1 MNVKI
6 AEHAVTFKITEH
18 ELHSLQLGHNLK
30 QKVKIGQN
38 FMEITINQDS
48 GGQADDH
55 FRLLAL
61 KLVFDHPGA
70 CLTLYAPPATIN
82 DLANLGRNRAGIIVQ
97 QDDLELTLQ
106 VDVRSR
112 PSIHQQF

>member
-18 ELHSLQLGHNLK
+18 ELHTLQLGHNLR
-30 QKVKIGQN
+30 QRVKISQN
-38 FMEITINQDS
+38 FLEIAINQDF
-48 GGQADDH
+48 GGQADDR
-55 FRLLAL
+55 FKMLPL

-70 CLTLYAPPATIN
+70 CLTLYALPTTIN
-82 DLANLGRNRAGIIVQ
+82 DLAHLGRNRTGIIVQ

-112 PSIHQQF
+112 PSTHQQF